1 MEFLETL
8 RMDLTKTATAIQIL
22 AQLALLVS
30 SAMKQ
35 DRQHAYHAL
44 LESTVMN
51 QVKHLAKAVL

>member
-1 MEFLETL
+1 MEFWETL
-8 RMDLTKTATAIQIL
+8 RLETSKTATAIQIL

-44 LESTVMN
+44 LESTAMN